1 MAAGEACWIPSAE
14 TFNAMG
20 LDWNAI
26 RTISDADLNRIP
38 KSPLLLK
45 GTGPEVYLVE
55 GASRQ
60 RIPTADIF
68 AAMGLDLGAILEI
81 GNAQLRAI
89 PEGAPIDRPRRP
101 IPPPPQ
107 NVTIGGGPA
116 PAPAPVAQAAVIV
129 RFHNPGLAVMDIYSV
144 APDGTER
151 RWGGIAPDSAT
162 IPIPTRAGELWRFRL
177 SPTAR
182 SNNSVRDEYR
192 ATAEPEQRHAVP
204 GFLNNAE
211 DPSPSV
217 ISQVLAELVRNVEA
231 RRQEA
236 GRVIDSLGSPRLPT
250 NCGPGTDNQAGVCYP
265 ACPLAGRTGV
275 GPMCW
280 TQLAA
285 ADVNRI
291 VNDLR
296 TKANSLA
303 GTYRRDRRGP
313 RALADAV
320 GQHTEPD
327 AHGEGCLRAWR
338 PAHGGAAAAGRPAR
352 RGHPRATPG
361 GARARRGSGVALP
374 TRRLAWRDCTAVGGC
389 QGAAG
394 GPGQRRTIHRLVCSA
409 GPRFY
414 HSSPAVLT
422 KRAWAGRSTA
432 RAHGDPTGR
441 TRPGAGRP
449 DFRPAPTTR
458 LTSASSSAVVPT
470 SMARRTAYTFGGA
483 AGVGGTI
490 TFWFSHRG
498 NFSGL
503 TLTPSTGV
511 CGRSRVRPVNDECS
525 ASR

>member
-1 MAAGEACWIPSAE
+1 MR
-14 TFNAMG
+14 
-20 LDWNAI
+20 I

-60 RIPTADIF
+60 RIPTRTLF

-81 GNAQLRAI
+81 GNAQLSGI
-89 PEGAPIDRPRRP
+89 PEGAPIDRPRGP

-107 NVTIGGGPA
+107 NVSIGGGPA
-116 PAPAPVAQAAVIV
+116 APATTPAASVTV
-129 RFHNPGLAVMDIYSV
+129 QFHNPGLAVMDIYSV
-144 APDGTER
+144 APDGAER
-151 RWGGIAPDSAT
+151 RWGGIAPKSTT
-162 IPIPTRAGELWRFRL
+162 IQIPTRAGELWRFRL

-192 ATAEPEQRHAVP
+192 ATADPEQRHAVP

-236 GRVIDSLGSPRLPT
+236 GRVINSLGSPRLPT
-250 NCGPGTDNQAGVCYP
+250 NCRPGTDNQAGVCYP
-265 ACPLAGRTGV
+265 ACPAGRTGV

-280 TQLAA
+280 PQLSAGE
-285 ADVNRI
+285 VNRI
-291 VNDLR
+291 TNDLR

-303 GTYRRDRRGP
+303 ATYRGEIEVGLEHLRMLSATTPNLIPMARAASERGDRR
-313 RALADAV
+313 AV
-320 GQHTEPD
+320 AQLLQLD
-327 AHGEGCLRAWR
+327 RLV
-338 PAHGGAAAAGRPAR
+338 AGI
-352 RGHPRATPG
+352 
-361 GARARRGSGVALP
+361 RARRQVARGQDAVPAWQFQRAAWLGAISPLSGGVNAL
-374 TRRLAWRDCTAVGGC
+374 RSSQAS
-389 QGAAG
+389 GAQYIVSFAPLVLDLSLVAG
-394 GPGQRRTIHRLVCSA
+394 GSYEAGMGWEIDGQGSRGPDWSYKSWSWTA
-409 GPRFY
+409 GLSVGANYSVNVGLLFGG
-414 HSSPAVLT
+414 
-422 KRAWAGRSTA
+422 RADFDGAS
-432 RAHGDPTGR
+432 HG
-441 TRPGAGRP
+441 
-449 DFRPAPTTR
+449 
-458 LTSASSSAVVPT
+458 V
-470 SMARRTAYTFGGA
+470 TFGGA

-511 CGRSRVRPVNDECS
+511 SAEAEYVRSTTNVH
-525 ASR
+525 